1 MINGDLNRELIYIT
15 ITSYHL
21 KGVPFMKLPPCPNSR
36 NCVSTMGNSDDRQH
50 YMDPIAFSGEPEE
63 AKRIVRSILK
73 EEPLAEIEHEDVDYM
88 KAVYK
93 IKLLPFKDDVEFYF
107 GQQGFV
113 HFRSASRI
121 GYSDL
126 GKNKKRMNDFTK
138 QFREAY
144 NKQAA
149 T

>member
-1 MINGDLNRELIYIT
+1 MVTLIGKCLNMT

-21 KGVPFMKLPPCPNSR
+21 KGVQFMKLPPCPNSR
-36 NCVSTMGNSDDRQH
+36 NCVSTMGSPDDKQH
-50 YMDPIAFSGEPEE
+50 YMDPIAFDGEPEE
-63 AKRIVRSILK
+63 AKSIMRSLLK
-73 EEPLAEIEHEDVDYM
+73 NDPLAEIEQEDVDYM

-93 IKLLPFKDDVEFYF
+93 VKLLPFKDDVEFYF

-113 HFRSASRI
+113 HFRSASRV

-126 GKNKKRMNDFTK
+126 GKNRKRMK
-138 QFREAY
+138 ALKEQFREEY
-144 NKQAA
+144 KRQAA